1 MTIQIDKLSPRQIA
15 IAEILWCCRDEDEL
29 KDTILALP
37 THRDQVDA
45 SSLVKLMMW
54 DTTEQERGLDAYKDA
69 ACAAIRCAMR

>member
-1 MTIQIDKLSPRQIA
+1 MIHIEKLSPRQIA
-15 IAEILWCCRDEDEL
+15 IAEILWSCRDEDEL

-54 DTTEQERGLDAYKDA
+54 DTLEQERGLTAYEQA
-69 ACAAIRCAMR
+69 TNRAIACAMR

>member
-1 MTIQIDKLSPRQIA
+1 MIHIERLSPRQIA

-54 DTTEQERGLDAYKDA
+54 DTLEQERGLDAYKDA
-69 ACAAIRCAMR
+69 ASAAVRCAMR

>member
-1 MTIQIDKLSPRQIA
+1 MIHIEKLSPRQIA
-15 IAEILWCCRDEDEL
+15 IAEILWSCRDEDEL

-54 DTTEQERGLDAYKDA
+54 DTIEQEQGLGAYEQA
-69 ACAAIRCAMR
+69 TIRAIACAMR

>member
-1 MTIQIDKLSPRQIA
+1 MIHIERLSPRQIA

-37 THRDQVDA
+37 TNQDRVDA

-54 DTTEQERGLDAYKDA
+54 DTLEQERGLDAYNKA
-69 ACAAIRCAMR
+69 AQAAISCAMR

>member
-1 MTIQIDKLSPRQIA
+1 MIHIEKLSPRQIA
-15 IAEILWCCRDEDEL
+15 IAEILWSCRDEDEL

-54 DTTEQERGLDAYKDA
+54 DTIEQEQGLEAYEQATDR
-69 ACAAIRCAMR
+69 AIACAMR